1 MNVVFVKFDEQS
13 VRGPLAELWGLVPT
27 VSAETEA
34 LLHEPTRRGSFHAV
48 GGSLRPASKGLLANA
63 GLPKTVKRGLMLNNK
78 EKSQA

>member
-34 LLHEPTRRGSFHAV
+34 LLHEPTQ
-48 GGSLRPASKGLLANA
+48 ASKGLLAKV

>member
-34 LLHEPTRRGSFHAV
+34 LLHEPTQASK
-48 GGSLRPASKGLLANA
+48 SKGLLAKA